1 VVTVAGQL
9 LLLQLLA
16 GIASSGYRVLT
27 VVVSDR
33 GRVGGL
39 VVVVVAGLLLLLLL
53 LVWGR
58 G

>member
-9 LLLQLLA
+9 LLLQLLV

-39 VVVVVAGLLLLLLL
+39 VVVVVVGLLLLLLL
-53 LVWGR
+53 LVWG
-58 G
+58 